1 MCARRQSTLTRMQ
14 RRCLA
19 FSLLLAALSVPVF
32 AQDAGPDPWPTA
44 TPESVGCDAD
54 KLRHAVGSIRK
65 LIEQD
70 EVCGAVLFVARGCSI
85 LLHEALGVRDAN
97 GTKPMKKDTLF
108 RMASNTKAVTAA
120 AVLTLVDEG
129 KVGLD
134 DPIHKWFPAW
144 GDGDAKKIT
153 VRQLLTHSS
162 GLRINTLFMQPLMK
176 KSKRHPAAPNLVLE
190 CARFGKV
197 GPKVEPGTTYSYS
210 NPGYNTLAGL
220 VEVVT
225 GKNFESYCAERFYE
239 PLGMVDTNNHESR
252 ADNSRMSVVVRGRT
266 KDQWNVRWS
275 PGDRATLPFVRGSGG
290 LISTAT
296 DYARFCCMT
305 LDGGMLG
312 DRRLLSQEFITA
324 ATRNQIKHIK
334 GGRYGFG
341 WRIDANGS
349 FSHSGS
355 DGTFVWC
362 DPERDLIGMV
372 LTQTQRAGTLP
383 KARARF
389 RKLVSAACPPVDVV
403 RKAQK

>member
-1 MCARRQSTLTRMQ
+1 MKRRY
-14 RRCLA
+14 LA
-19 FSLLLAALSVPVF
+19 FSLLLANLSLPAI
-32 AQDAGPDPWPTA
+32 AQEVGQDSWQTTA
-44 TPESVGCDAD
+44 PAAVGCDAA
-54 KLRHAVGSIRK
+54 KLAHAVGTIRE
-65 LIEQD
+65 LVNQH
-70 EVCGAVLFVARGCSI
+70 EVCGAVLFVARGRSVV
-85 LLHEALGVRDAN
+85 LHEALGARDAN
-97 GTKPMKKDTLF
+97 GDKSMKKDTLF
-108 RMASNTKAVTAA
+108 RMASNTKAITAA

-144 GDGDAKKIT
+144 ATDDAKKIT
-153 VRQLLTHSS
+153 VQQLLTHSS
-162 GLRINTLFMQPLMK
+162 GLRINTLFMKPLMK
-176 KSKRHPAAPNLVLE
+176 KSKRHPTAPNLVLE
-190 CARFGKV
+190 CARFGEV
-197 GPKVEPGTTYSYS
+197 GPKVEPGTSYSYS

-225 GKNFESYCAERFYE
+225 GQSFEGYCTERFYK

-252 ADNSRMSVVVRGRT
+252 ADNSRMSIVVRGRT
-266 KDQWNVRWS
+266 LDQWNVRWS
-275 PGDRATLPFVRGSGG
+275 PGGRPTLPFVRGSGG
-290 LISTAT
+290 LISTTSDFAK
-296 DYARFCCMT
+296 FCRMV
-305 LDGGMLG
+305 LDGGVLG
-312 DRRLLSQEFITA
+312 DRRLLTQESITA
-324 ATRNQIKHIK
+324 ATSNQIKHIK

-372 LTQTQRAGTLP
+372 LTQTQRTDQLA
-383 KARARF
+383 KARTRF